1 MSNERLFNSY
11 GRERITDRQV
21 DELTGLARGLCADG
35 VLNQLEVEFLEKW
48 LAANLEVTGNPVINT
63 LYSRVAEALSDGIVD
78 AAERE
83 ELLHTLRDFSGN
95 DFELGEALKSTSL
108 PLCDPAPKL
117 TFLGRA
123 YCFTGTFSYGRR
135 PICEQAVLDRGG
147 SCGSLTRK
155 TDVLVVGIYA
165 TESWKHSS
173 FGHKIMKA
181 AEMRDSGLPI
191 AIVSEEHWVRHL

>member
-1 MSNERLFNSY
+1 MSDERLFNIY
-11 GRERITDRQV
+11 GRERISSRQV

-48 LAANLEVTGNPVINT
+48 LAANMEVTGNPVVNA
-63 LYSRVAEALSDGIVD
+63 LYSRVAEMLSDGFAD

-83 ELLHTLRDFSGN
+83 ELLHTLNEFSGN

-108 PLCDPAPKL
+108 PLCDPAPQL
-117 TFLGRA
+117 TFSGRV

-135 PICEQAVLDRGG
+135 PACEQAVLDRGG

-155 TDVLVVGIYA
+155 TDVLVIGVYA
-165 TESWKHSS
+165 TESWKHSA

-181 AEMRDSGLPI
+181 ADMRDSGVPI
-191 AIVSEEHWVRHL
+191 SIVSESHWVRHL